1 MGAHQAF
8 LFSCC
13 HCACLDAALGPA
25 APMFLDCFPKC
36 NTAEDQVMLQ
46 LVSLPCPCF
55 CGSRSLHPPL
65 EGLQLC
71 DAYFSLL
78 YHDPC
83 VCACALSYPL
93 SLSPQIP
100 DRDCGYSWRIRPIA
114 VASSGSSTCTCVSV
128 SVHRDWQMTNAPQNS
143 YQVWFLVYQDVAKH
157 QAASPSRDVSGARST
172 KTFHCN
178 PANGALLP
186 SSKNNSQLNAAACPA
201 WVRSGWQIANR

>member
-13 HCACLDAALGPA
+13 HCACLDAAPGPA

-36 NTAEDQVMLQ
+36 NTAKDQVMLQ

-128 SVHRDWQMTNAPQNS
+128 SVHRDWQMTNAPS
-143 YQVWFLVYQDVAKH
+143 EFVPSMVASLPGRSK
-157 QAASPSRDVSGARST
+157 APSCLAKQRCQRCKINENVS
-172 KTFHCN
+172 
-178 PANGALLP
+178 L
-186 SSKNNSQLNAAACPA
+186 
-201 WVRSGWQIANR
+201 